1 MICCFDAG
9 NLKPVAE
16 TISEYFPNAKH
27 VFIADQD
34 ESKTGEIKAVEAS
47 QAVRSRGAESEVL
60 IPETIGDYND
70 HAVEGELMPKL
81 KPVTVPA
88 EYDFNRSERGQATS
102 TPKDNVEGRA
112 DPERHH

>member
-1 MICCFDAG
+1 M
-9 NLKPVAE
+9 
-16 TISEYFPNAKH
+16 
-27 VFIADQD
+27 
-34 ESKTGEIKAVEAS
+34 KAVEAS

-88 EYDFNRSERGQATS
+88 EYDFNRNDRGSYLNT
-102 TPKDNVEGRA
+102 KDNVKGVMILNGIIDVRYNVIKKRMEIFVPDSNFIA
-112 DPERHH
+112 RHAG